1 MKKIKLKSLIDP
13 NNDNIDDIYSNIVNE
28 LNLNVNNTKSSQ
40 SNKQMNKILNDPKN
54 KNLKK
59 VKDED
64 LLLSMTKRLNIVETQ
79 LKESNKTIKEKD
91 IEIQKLKNKIKEL
104 EDSSFECE
112 NCVKMNKIIENQN
125 EFINKLYSFFKE
137 NGIIIQKSVNDKET
151 QNELK
156 LKLKNLEFE
165 LNKLNIYNG
174 EDQPK
179 TKDSSTENHIN
190 NEEYNKD
197 KLPKTID
204 IKTLARR
211 IDEMNSLIM
220 EENNYGFETEDGKIF
235 KLKHRKEILISFY
248 KNGLIIEGY
257 QFIPYESETS
267 QKILQDIID
276 GYSPFILK
284 ERYPDG
290 VIMKVENHV
299 KINYEPNKK
308 DNNKTNIKNLNDPGE
323 KKYLSGEEFTNL
335 FPEKVI
341 KNGKVLNIKEDMEK
355 LLNVINPK
363 RDNIEEIDLEKNI
376 YELFDKNKEKIDE
389 KDISKLQIKIII
401 INKTINV
408 NCKKNM
414 DINSLFEFIKK
425 YVNNLLQ
432 KQSLVLKIN
441 NICDYGFIMAYPF
454 KLINYYNEK
463 DKKIPTIEEVGFHP
477 SIFVTFDVLSKY
489 KKKE

>member
-1 MKKIKLKSLIDP
+1 MD
-13 NNDNIDDIYSNIVNE
+13 E
-28 LNLNVNNTKSSQ
+28 
-40 SNKQMNKILNDPKN
+40 NK
-54 KNLKK
+54 
-59 VKDED
+59 
-64 LLLSMTKRLNIVETQ
+64 
-79 LKESNKTIKEKD
+79 
-91 IEIQKLKNKIKEL
+91 
-104 EDSSFECE
+104 C
-112 NCVKMNKIIENQN
+112 
-125 EFINKLYSFFKE
+125 
-137 NGIIIQKSVNDKET
+137 
-151 QNELK
+151 
-156 LKLKNLEFE
+156 
-165 LNKLNIYNG
+165 
-174 EDQPK
+174 
-179 TKDSSTENHIN
+179 
-190 NEEYNKD
+190 
-197 KLPKTID
+197 
-204 IKTLARR
+204 
-211 IDEMNSLIM
+211 
-220 EENNYGFETEDGKIF
+220 GFETEDGKIF

-290 VIMKVENHV
+290 VVMKVENHV
-299 KINYEPNKK
+299 KVNYEPNKK
-308 DNNKTNIKNLNDPGE
+308 DDNKTNIKNLNDPGE

-363 RDNIEEIDLEKNI
+363 RDNIEEIDLEKNT
-376 YELFDKNKEKIDE
+376 YELFDNKKEKIDE

-414 DINSLFEFIKK
+414 DINSLFDFIKK
-425 YVNNLLQ
+425 YVNNVLQ

-441 NICDYGFIMAYPF
+441 NISDYGFIMAYPF

-489 KKKE
+489 QKK

>member
-13 NNDNIDDIYSNIVNE
+13 TNENIDDIYSNIVNE
-28 LNLNVNNTKSSQ
+28 LNLNNNTKSSQ
-40 SNKQMNKILNDPKN
+40 SNKQVNKILNDPKN

-91 IEIQKLKNKIKEL
+91 IEIQKLKNKINEL
-104 EDSSFECE
+104 ENSSFECE
-112 NCVKMNKIIENQN
+112 NCEKMNKIIENQN

-137 NGIIIQKSVNDKET
+137 NGIIIQKSVHDKET
-151 QNELK
+151 QNELQS
-156 LKLKNLEFE
+156 KLKNLEFE

-179 TKDSSTENHIN
+179 TKDSSTQNHIN
-190 NEEYNKD
+190 NEEYNTD

-204 IKTLARR
+204 IKTIARR

-220 EENNYGFETEDGKIF
+220 DENKCGFETEDGKIF

-290 VIMKVENHV
+290 VVMKVENHV
-299 KINYEPNKK
+299 KVNYEPNKK
-308 DNNKTNIKNLNDPGE
+308 DNNRTLIMNLIK
-323 KKYLSGEEFTNL
+323 
-335 FPEKVI
+335 
-341 KNGKVLNIKEDMEK
+341 
-355 LLNVINPK
+355 
-363 RDNIEEIDLEKNI
+363 
-376 YELFDKNKEKIDE
+376 
-389 KDISKLQIKIII
+389 KIII
-401 INKTINV
+401 
-408 NCKKNM
+408 
-414 DINSLFEFIKK
+414 
-425 YVNNLLQ
+425 
-432 KQSLVLKIN
+432 KQI
-441 NICDYGFIMAYPF
+441 
-454 KLINYYNEK
+454 
-463 DKKIPTIEEVGFHP
+463 
-477 SIFVTFDVLSKY
+477 
-489 KKKE
+489 